1 MQEVLCAPEHAGYL
15 TQNLGGLHTGKFQV
29 ALAGQGVDMDM
40 DEVECLVANLIFRGY
55 VKGYLSHRHHVAVL
69 SKNDAFPALTAAM
82 LSDPQV

>member
-1 MQEVLCAPEHAGYL
+1 MTENKSL
-15 TQNLGGLHTGKFQV
+15 GLHAGKFQV
-29 ALAGQGVDMDM
+29 ALAAQGVDMDM

-82 LSDPQV
+82 LSDPKV